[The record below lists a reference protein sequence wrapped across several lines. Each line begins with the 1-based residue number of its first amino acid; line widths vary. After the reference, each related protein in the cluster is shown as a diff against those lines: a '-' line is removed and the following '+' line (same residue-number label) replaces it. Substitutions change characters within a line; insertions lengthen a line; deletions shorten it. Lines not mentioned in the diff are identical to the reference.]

1 MIKHISH
8 ILGTFSLQF
17 KILYAGLFALKRE
30 TIFFL
35 KLTLYGIDMENITR
49 VFEMQKSLNVHRCKP
64 LQNLFLFHVSLYK
77 ELTSICKGSVRN
89 AY

>member
-30 TIFFL
+30 TIFFFL
-35 KLTLYGIDMENITR
+35 EINAIRNRYGEYH
-49 VFEMQKSLNVHRCKP
+49 S
-64 LQNLFLFHVSLYK
+64 
-77 ELTSICKGSVRN
+77 GVRG
-89 AY
+89 AKIS

>member
-17 KILYAGLFALKRE
+17 KILYAGGLFALKRE

-35 KLTLYGIDMENITR
+35 EINAIRNRYGEYH
-49 VFEMQKSLNVHRCKP
+49 S
-64 LQNLFLFHVSLYK
+64 
-77 ELTSICKGSVRN
+77 GVRG
-89 AY
+89 AKIS